1 MCVCV
6 KQSIVH
12 QKYIKFVKKKKK
24 RIIYTNKCIYSHILK
39 SGNLQLLSERAIS
52 TWFNP

>member
-12 QKYIKFVKKKKK
+12 QKYIKKIKKEKEKYN
-24 RIIYTNKCIYSHILK
+24 IYK
-39 SGNLQLLSERAIS
+39 
-52 TWFNP
+52 